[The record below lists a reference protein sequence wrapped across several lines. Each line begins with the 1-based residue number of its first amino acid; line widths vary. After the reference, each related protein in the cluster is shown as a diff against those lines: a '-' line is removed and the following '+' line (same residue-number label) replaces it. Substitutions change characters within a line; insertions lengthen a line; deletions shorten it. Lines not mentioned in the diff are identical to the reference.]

1 MSTIELT
8 ALRVQPGDVD
18 LEDALFRVQD
28 LEGLPIDDSTWE
40 WMLGLARMSVG
51 GDASTDVDQDRRWGS
66 VKVSSGS
73 TLVDVL
79 WQGNA
84 VNLYYDVGLEP
95 GRAAGGPRLLATGT
109 TQPRKHTAVPL
120 VERSLLAGLDHVE
133 AVSTCACC
141 EKQAWS
147 RFTKKRNGG
156 STPSAHRRSPRSTTG
171 WAGT

>member
-51 GDASTDVDQDRRWGS
+51 GDASIDVDQDRRWGS

-95 GRAAGGPRLLATGT
+95 DDRFYDVLKRLRDAGYTIV
-109 TQPRKHTAVPL
+109 Q
-120 VERSLLAGLDHVE
+120 
-133 AVSTCACC
+133 
-141 EKQAWS
+141 
-147 RFTKKRNGG
+147 G
-156 STPSAHRRSPRSTTG
+156 SEVTEVRPSATVADMLAAQQADQG
-171 WAGT
+171 F